1 MTQIVFLLFE
11 NGRAPVDSEERY
23 KVEIHFS
30 PGAKGREEIIA
41 SGESASCL
49 GLDFKKTIIP
59 LKRMLPDEDST
70 KMFSKKGSPSSVPT
84 IDPVKLNIKRSAK
97 SLPVLMSQEQL
108 QIVTQMASQ
117 NNFFDDEE
125 ETVNDQQ
132 LLDLSTNT
140 AEDTTTPSIEPSS
153 GNELADVTEEQL
165 GRFCSI
171 SISMGKCVFT
181 STVGMDLAT
190 SVKPLQR
197 LCTISLSEMEEF
209 LSDIQ
214 LEPRSTIGSRRS
226 SATSHRSSAGSI
238 MK

>member
-70 KMFSKKGSPSSVPT
+70 KVFSKKGSPSSVPT

-117 NNFFDDEE
+117 NSFFDDEE

-140 AEDTTTPSIEPSS
+140 AEDTTTTPSVEPSQPPS

-165 GRFCSI
+165 GRICSI
-171 SISMGKCVFT
+171 I
-181 STVGMDLAT
+181 
-190 SVKPLQR
+190 
-197 LCTISLSEMEEF
+197 I
-209 LSDIQ
+209 
-214 LEPRSTIGSRRS
+214 
-226 SATSHRSSAGSI
+226 H
-238 MK
+238 